1 MLHIN
6 TETKPATLAAGG
18 NPVDIAAD
26 FCYAIGKL
34 YAAMRRADPKAAELL
49 RDALVT
55 GLSHPDAPTW
65 NIQQRPGEIAVAA
78 RIPKERE

>member
-18 NPVDIAAD
+18 SPIDIAAD

-55 GLSHPDAPTW
+55 GVTNPDSPTW
-65 NIQQRPGEIAVAA
+65 KLRQRPGEIAIAT
-78 RIPKERE
+78 RIPQERE

>member
-6 TETKPATLAAGG
+6 TETKPPVLAAGG
-18 NPVDIAAD
+18 HPIDIAAD

-34 YAAMRRADPKAAELL
+34 YAAMNRADPKAAELL

-55 GLSHPDAPTW
+55 GVTSPDSPTW
-65 NIQQRPGEIAVAA
+65 KLRQHPGEIAVAV
-78 RIPKERE
+78 RIPKEGE

>member
-6 TETKPATLAAGG
+6 TETKPPVLAAGG
-18 NPVDIAAD
+18 HPIDIAAD

-34 YAAMRRADPKAAELL
+34 YSAMSRADPKAAEML

-55 GLSHPDAPTW
+55 GVTSPDSPTW
-65 NIQQRPGEIAVAA
+65 KLQQRPGEIAIAT
-78 RIPKERE
+78 RIPQERE

>member
-6 TETKPATLAAGG
+6 TETNPATLAAGG
-18 NPVDIAAD
+18 NPIDIAAD

-34 YAAMRRADPKAAELL
+34 YSAMSRADPMAAELL

-55 GLSHPDAPTW
+55 GVTSPDSPTW
-65 NIQQRPGEIAVAA
+65 KLRQRPGEIAVAA
-78 RIPKERE
+78 RIHKERE